1 MAGVI
6 DKTFEKSFDLDG
18 VIEEVDTS
26 EYISRIPLKMIKPR
40 EVNEYSKGKIA
51 ELAQSIKDAGM
62 LINPIT
68 VYVNPDKTDKIHRYI
83 ISSGERRFRAYNLLL
98 SEAKKNKDKEAIAKY
113 SYIQGH
119 ILSAD
124 EQTREDV
131 IYRVANDTARQEGVY
146 ERVVRL
152 HLNNDTFKDLEKRRE
167 YVQMIYGQDGLKRY
181 EGGSLSPKFNLADL
195 RKYGAKL
202 FAKQYPESEI
212 SSNTVEKYILYVY
225 NSSKELIDAILDD
238 KVALRDGIR
247 MSGLEKETQRAMLEE
262 MKEGKTIGELLK
274 PYISLK
280 TPAAVNTSSVPVIK
294 DELSSVGRGLIKVLD
309 KSDLESINRRDLN
322 GNQKEY
328 LKQVE
333 RILKAINTLK
343 MMPEK

>member
-18 VIEEVDTS
+18 IIEDVDTS
-26 EYISRIPLKMIKPR
+26 EYISQIPLKMIKPR

-83 ISSGERRFRAYNLLL
+83 ISSGERRFRAYSMLL
-98 SEAKKNKDKEAIAKY
+98 SEAKKNKDKESIDRY
-113 SYIQGH
+113 SRIPAH

-124 EQTREDV
+124 EQSREEV

-146 ERVVRL
+146 ERIVRL
-152 HLNNDTFKDLEKRRE
+152 HLNSDTFKDLEKRKE
-167 YVQMIYGQDGLKRY
+167 YVLMEYGEEGLKRY
-181 EGGSLSPKFNLADL
+181 EEGTLTPKFNLADL

-202 FAKQYPESEI
+202 FARQYPESEI
-212 SSNTVEKYILYVY
+212 SSGTIEKYVLYVY
-225 NSSKELIDAILDD
+225 NSSKELIDAVLDD
-238 KVALRDGIR
+238 KVSLRDGIR
-247 MSGLEKETQRAMLEE
+247 MSGLEKETQIAMLEE

-274 PYISLK
+274 PYISTK
-280 TPAAVNTSSVPVIK
+280 TPAAVNTHSVPVIK
-294 DELSSVGRGLIKVLD
+294 NELSSVGRGLIKVLD
-309 KSDLESINRRDLN
+309 NSDLESINRRDLN

-333 RILKAINTLK
+333 KILKAINTLK